1 MKKIIVLLLCVI
13 TAVTAFSSCSK
24 NLEDEDIGTTIPIYL
39 STEIANFDP
48 AYSNLDD
55 ASAKI
60 LSLIYE
66 GLFKID
72 ASGKVVKAQAK
83 SVKVL
88 DKPSDDYYAIE
99 IKLNYTCW
107 SDGTQVLA
115 ADYIYAWKRILEP
128 GFRGEAANMLFD
140 IKNARAVN
148 SGDVSVDDL
157 GVSDVATDV
166 IRIEFEGKTNYD
178 KFYEY
183 LASPMLVPLRE
194 IAVDKVAADWSSS
207 SSIVVCNGP
216 FCVRTYT
223 PGEKLVL
230 ERNRYYYR
238 DIEEDSIKKFVTPYR
253 LVVNFKKSASENLTD
268 LEAGNIVYDGELPLD
283 KRAEYKDKAE
293 VSDTMSVLSYVFNT
307 KVAPFDNPDVRHA
320 LSLAIDRNAI
330 VDILTFAKPAEG
342 LIADG
347 VYNTKYSKKGA
358 SFRDSAEALI
368 SASADVEAA
377 KQLLNTAGVSGGDI
391 TITLRNNEADVAVA
405 EYVKTV
411 WEALGFKVTLNPLD
425 YKKYTDEKEYDLVSD
440 PYLEAYEAGD
450 FQVISVDYQMLTTD
464 AFPNLAQFAKAFAS
478 GMMDLDNVG
487 DDDTYELATH
497 VSGYYSAEYD
507 AKMEEA
513 FAEKSDLEKRAG
525 LLHEAEAILMNDM
538 PIIPLVQLQQATL
551 TTSDI
556 SKLSTNYFGV
566 DIFTKAVLK
575 NISKYPDNVGYES
588 AAE

>member
-283 KRAEYKDKAE
+283 KRAEYKVKAE
-293 VSDTMSVLSYVFNT
+293 VPIRCRYFLMCSIPRLHRCNHGCPPRAF
-307 KVAPFDNPDVRHA
+307 P
-320 LSLAIDRNAI
+320 AIDRNA
-330 VDILTFAKPAEG
+330 VVGYSHLCKPAEG